1 MRVYD
6 LPDAKGHFG
15 PYGGVFVSETLI
27 SALEDLKEAYARF
40 KDDPAFIAEFEY
52 ELKHYVGRPSPVYHA
67 RRWSEHFGGAQ
78 VYLKREDLNHT
89 GAHKI
94 NNVIGQ
100 ALLARHLGKP
110 RVIAETGA
118 GQHGVATATIAARYG
133 MECVVYMGSEDVKRQ
148 AQNVYRMKLLGA
160 TVVPVES
167 GSKTLKDALNEAMR
181 DWVTNVENTFYI
193 IGTVAGP
200 HPYPMMVRDFQSVIG
215 REAREQVPEMTGRQ
229 PDAVLACVGGG
240 SNAIGIFHAY
250 IPDESVRLIGVEAAG
265 YGLETGKHSAT
276 LCAGRSGVLHGNRT
290 YLLQDDNGQ
299 IIETHSISA
308 GLDYPGVGPEHAWLK
323 DSGRAEYVAVTDDEA
338 LEAFHKLCRLEGI
351 IPALESS
358 HALAYAAKIAPRMR
372 KDQILLVN
380 LSGRGDKDMHTVA
393 EKSGLKF

>member
-1 MRVYD
+1 MQVYD

-27 SALEDLKEAYARF
+27 SALEDLKAAYARF
-40 KDDPAFIAEFEY
+40 KDDPTFKAEFAY
-52 ELKHYVGRPSPVYHA
+52 ELKHYVGRPSPIYHA

-215 REAREQVPEMTGRQ
+215 LEAREHLVEPEG
-229 PDAVLACVGGG
+229 ALAARG
-240 SNAIGIFHAY
+240 A
-250 IPDESVRLIGVEAAG
+250 LAAAFSRA
-265 YGLETGKHSAT
+265 E
-276 LCAGRSGVLHGNRT
+276 LHR
-290 YLLQDDNGQ
+290 
-299 IIETHSISA
+299 EA
-308 GLDYPGVGPEHAWLK
+308 GLFGHVDGVVEDDHAT
-323 DSGRAEYVAVTDDEA
+323 VTDE
-338 LEAFHKLCRLEGI
+338 CI
-351 IPALESS
+351 
-358 HALAYAAKIAPRMR
+358 
-372 KDQILLVN
+372 
-380 LSGRGDKDMHTVA
+380 GRGVFLVA
-393 EKSGLKF
+393 HRDVELGRREVRTERATDLHCFYSVASECAATKTSDHFAQ

>member
-1 MRVYD
+1 
-6 LPDAKGHFG
+6 
-15 PYGGVFVSETLI
+15 
-27 SALEDLKEAYARF
+27 
-40 KDDPAFIAEFEY
+40 
-52 ELKHYVGRPSPVYHA
+52 
-67 RRWSEHFGGAQ
+67 
-78 VYLKREDLNHT
+78 
-89 GAHKI
+89 
-94 NNVIGQ
+94 
-100 ALLARHLGKP
+100 
-110 RVIAETGA
+110 
-118 GQHGVATATIAARYG
+118 
-133 MECVVYMGSEDVKRQ
+133 
-148 AQNVYRMKLLGA
+148 
-160 TVVPVES
+160 
-167 GSKTLKDALNEAMR
+167 
-181 DWVTNVENTFYI
+181 
-193 IGTVAGP
+193 
-200 HPYPMMVRDFQSVIG
+200 
-215 REAREQVPEMTGRQ
+215 MTGRQ

-240 SNAIGIFHAY
+240 SNAIGIFHPY
-250 IPDESVRLIGVEAAG
+250 ISDESVRLIGVEAAG
-265 YGLETGKHSAT
+265 HGLETGQHSAT